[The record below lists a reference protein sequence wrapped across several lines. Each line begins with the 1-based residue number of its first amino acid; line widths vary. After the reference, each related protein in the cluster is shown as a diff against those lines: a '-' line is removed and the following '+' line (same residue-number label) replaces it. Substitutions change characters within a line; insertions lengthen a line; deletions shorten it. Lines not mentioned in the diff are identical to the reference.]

1 MKSIKKFL
9 RNIDLSGLPFSFK
22 YKSKE
27 KYTTSLGGF
36 MITIFFIVA
45 LYYVIYYFI
54 EFINKKNFTII
65 YYTTN
70 IAQTEII
77 KLKETKGTVSF
88 GFDCQFKGKHRAE
101 DLFIIETKYINY
113 TKNSEGIYYKD
124 TIILSSHFCTY
135 NDFFNEH
142 NDSFNRLNINKFR
155 CLDDYNYELM
165 GIFSD
170 ISFTYYEFTVK
181 SKEDTDENL
190 NNIEEFLM
198 QNDCKLQ
205 IAYIE
210 KADNLDNYSQPI
222 TSYLNE
228 VFIQLNP
235 TFFIKRNMFF
245 MIQHLVNKDDLFG
258 DFSDS
263 KNESITSIFSRYEEY
278 FLFLGLNRSITKP
291 PDYLNYAKIY
301 LRADTKKREIKRN
314 YQNLFEFYANI
325 SSLLI
330 GVFRVLVIILNFF
343 NNFFAESSFS
353 NKIFIFKEFKN
364 KNFNMNKRNNE
375 INKIKSLL
383 NNCNLNETEN
393 SSFDTEISDF
403 YSNEKIFGNYE
414 LLTYN
419 KNKINN
425 DYINNNSKSARGKTI
440 SYTEKGIENLI
451 KDINNSKNKNIN
463 NMGNISSEK
472 IKFKN
477 SNSFKNNNNSLT
489 TDKIIVNKNEINGIS
504 NNNVLN
510 KLKEKDEKNIKENK
524 NNNKH
529 YLNVC
534 EIIIIYFCRCCYLTP
549 KLKLKSYYY
558 NKIMNILNKTLD
570 IVSYIRNTLLFD
582 TMNEILLNSN
592 NKDIINFLYR
602 PILNTNK
609 LEKIDEKE
617 FNELN
622 EDYKEIYFDKFYNK
636 LSELLKKP
644 NFTNKEK
651 KIIFLVKQKINEF
664 C

>member
-1 MKSIKKFL
+1 MD
-9 RNIDLSGLPFSFK
+9 N
-22 YKSKE
+22 
-27 KYTTSLGGF
+27 
-36 MITIFFIVA
+36 
-45 LYYVIYYFI
+45 
-54 EFINKKNFTII
+54 
-65 YYTTN
+65 
-70 IAQTEII
+70 
-77 KLKETKGTVSF
+77 
-88 GFDCQFKGKHRAE
+88 
-101 DLFIIETKYINY
+101 
-113 TKNSEGIYYKD
+113 
-124 TIILSSHFCTY
+124 
-135 NDFFNEH
+135 
-142 NDSFNRLNINKFR
+142 
-155 CLDDYNYELM
+155 YNYELM

-170 ISFTYYEFTVK
+170 ISFTYYELTVK

-245 MIQHLVNKDDLFG
+245 MNQHLVNKDDLFG

-383 NNCNLNETEN
+383 NNCDLNETEN
-393 SSFDTEISDF
+393 SSFDTDINDF

-419 KNKINN
+419 KNKKNY

-534 EIIIIYFCRCCYLTP
+534 EIIIIYYCRCCYLTP

-558 NKIMNILNKTLD
+558 NKIMNILNKALD
-570 IVSYIRNTLLFD
+570 IVSYIRNTLLFN

-609 LEKIDEKE
+609 LEKIEEKE

-651 KIIFLVKQKINEF
+651 KIIFLAKQKINEF